1 MYPLPFIGIDFETY
15 CEEDIRAKGIY
26 NYTAH
31 PSFRP
36 ILVSV
41 VLADAPL
48 QILSF
53 DLTDDDNRDR
63 FMQQMNHSIDNGHV
77 FAAHNA
83 DFELLCC
90 EYFGLKPTIVDTAAL
105 CRANGASS
113 SLGSATVQ
121 LGVGYKLPEGKD
133 LIKKFCHP
141 REDGTAL
148 VDHHEDWTH
157 EDWNDWTTFVRYCD
171 DDARSA
177 YVLAMDRSLMT
188 PEMYQELTKYAPLT
202 TMMNRRGWPVDL
214 ALVEVF
220 EQQAKKNKEKAL
232 EDFRTHYDPK
242 GELNLNSHVQL
253 KKWCKKR
260 GVIATSFDE
269 QHVSSMMDRIDKR
282 IDKLLSMPLPPPMTD
297 LYSVWKMLRTK
308 QIIGGSSLKKLP
320 VIKRLVSED
329 GRLHGQYMHVG
340 AGQSFRTSGTGAQ
353 MQNLPRLNGEPGD
366 VTQAHTWTND
376 QLAHNLRQCFVASHP
391 DGELIVCDLSSIE
404 SRGLAYLA
412 GEDWKLR
419 AYAQHQDLYKVLAR
433 NIYSTDYHLIT
444 KDQRQTGKVGELSCG
459 YGAGAGA
466 VQSFANKMG
475 VEMSEEAASKL
486 VFDWRD
492 QCPKTVEL
500 WEKLDRLMHDA
511 LKNNWASRTTIGSG
525 TYDEHI
531 VAEIMPIATP
541 ESLRTINPHAVS
553 VRLGLYV
560 NGDLYL
566 SRVFHGC
573 YYRGRDVC
581 YYKATDR
588 KSGPLWSDTYRNPK
602 TKQYAYNKLYGGKL
616 TGILVQSFCRQLFFE
631 GMLRVQKK
639 ECEGFE
645 LIGQFHDELIVDW
658 WEADLSLVEAMN
670 RLKYYMTDEP
680 RFKEMLIEA
689 EVKAAYRYIK

>member
-1 MYPLPFIGIDFETY
+1 MHLPRFIGIDFETY
-15 CEEDIRAKGIY
+15 CEESIRARGIY
-26 NYTAH
+26 NYATH

-36 ILVSV
+36 ILVSLV
-41 VLADAPL
+41 VNYPVRKTM
-48 QILSF
+48 SY
-53 DLTDDDNRDR
+53 DLTNTVDYYAFIRSMEVFINEG
-63 FMQQMNHSIDNGHV
+63 FI

-83 DFELLCC
+83 AFDRLCC
-90 EYFGLKPTIVDTAAL
+90 EHLNLNVTMIDTAVL
-105 CRANGASS
+105 CRANGAAS
-113 SLGSATVQ
+113 SLANATLQ
-121 LGVGYKLPEGKD
+121 LGVGYKLAEGKD
-133 LIKKFCHP
+133 LIQKFCLP
-141 REDGTAL
+141 MKDGTAL
-148 VDHHEDWTH
+148 VNRRDDWTD
-157 EDWNDWTTFVRYCD
+157 EDKADWALFVQYCNA
-171 DDARSA
+171 DAASA
-177 YVLAMDRSLMT
+177 IDLVMDETLMSHLYT
-188 PEMYQELTKYAPLT
+188 ELTAYERLT
-202 TMMNRRGWPVDL
+202 AVMNERGWPVDL

-269 QHVSSMMDRIDKR
+269 QHVSSMLDRIDKR

-308 QIIGGSSLKKLP
+308 QIVGGSSLKKLP
-320 VIKRLVSED
+320 VIKRLVSKD
-329 GRLHGQYMHVG
+329 GRLRGQYVHVG
-340 AGQSFRTSGTGAQ
+340 AGQSYRTSGTGAQ

-366 VTQAHTWTND
+366 VIQAHTWTND

-412 GEDWKLR
+412 GELWKLN
-419 AYAQHQDLYKVLAR
+419 AYSQKRDLYKVLAS
-433 NIYSTDYHLIT
+433 NIYTTDYDLIT

-475 VEMSEEAASKL
+475 VEMSEQAAENL
-486 VFDWRD
+486 VTDWRA

-500 WEKLDRLMHDA
+500 WNTLNELLHEAVRHEKAVKAVIGDPMYADRITVQLAPRDTP
-511 LKNNWASRTTIGSG
+511 ASLS
-525 TYDEHI
+525 
-531 VAEIMPIATP
+531 A
-541 ESLRTINPHAVS
+541 INPAAVS
-553 VRLGLYV
+553 IELTLFV
-560 NGDLYL
+560 NGQHFL

-573 YYRGRDVC
+573 YYRGRDIC

-588 KSGPLWSDTYRNPK
+588 KTGPLWSDTYRNPK
-602 TKQYAYNKLYGGKL
+602 TKQLTYNKLYGGKL
-616 TGILVQSFCRQLFFE
+616 TGILVQSFCRQLFFR
-631 GMLRVQKK
+631 GMSRVHQSETK
-639 ECEGFE
+639 GFE

-658 WEADLSLVEAMN
+658 WPATITKELAMS
-670 RLKYYMTDEP
+670 RLRDRMVDELL
-680 RFKEMLIEA
+680 FKEMPIEA

>member
-1 MYPLPFIGIDFETY
+1 MLPQFKGIDFETY

-63 FMQQMNHSIDNGHV
+63 FMRLMNHSIDNGHV

-177 YVLAMDRSLMT
+177 YALAMDRSLMT

-214 ALVEVF
+214 KLVETF
-220 EQQAKKNKEKAL
+220 EKRAERNKKSAL

-253 KKWCKKR
+253 KKWCKER

-269 QHVSSMMDRIDKR
+269 QHVSSMLDRIDKR

-308 QIIGGSSLKKLP
+308 QIVGGSSLKKLP
-320 VIKRLVSED
+320 VIKRRVSKD
-329 GRLHGQYMHVG
+329 GRLRGQYVHVG
-340 AGQSFRTSGTGAQ
+340 AGQSYRTSGTGAQ

-412 GEDWKLR
+412 GELWKLN
-419 AYAQHQDLYKVLAR
+419 AYFQKQDLYKVLAR

-475 VEMSEEAASKL
+475 VEMSEQAAENL
-486 VFDWRD
+486 VTDWRA

-500 WEKLDRLMHDA
+500 WNTLNELLHEAVKHEKAAMAVIGDPTYADRITVQLA
-511 LKNNWASRTTIGSG
+511 PRVTPASLS
-525 TYDEHI
+525 
-531 VAEIMPIATP
+531 A
-541 ESLRTINPHAVS
+541 INPKAVS
-553 VRLGLYV
+553 IELSLLV
-560 NGDLYL
+560 NGQHFL

-573 YYRGRDVC
+573 YYRGRDIC
-581 YYKATDR
+581 YYKATDQ
-588 KSGPLWSDTYRNPK
+588 KTGPLWSDTYRNPK
-602 TKQYAYNKLYGGKL
+602 TKQLTYNKLYGGKL
-616 TGILVQSFCRQLFFE
+616 TGILVQSFCRQLFFR
-631 GMLRVQKK
+631 GMSRVHQSETK
-639 ECEGFE
+639 GFE

-658 WEADLSLVEAMN
+658 WPATITKELAMS
-670 RLKYYMTDEP
+670 RLRDRMVDELL
-680 RFKEMLIEA
+680 FKEMPIEA